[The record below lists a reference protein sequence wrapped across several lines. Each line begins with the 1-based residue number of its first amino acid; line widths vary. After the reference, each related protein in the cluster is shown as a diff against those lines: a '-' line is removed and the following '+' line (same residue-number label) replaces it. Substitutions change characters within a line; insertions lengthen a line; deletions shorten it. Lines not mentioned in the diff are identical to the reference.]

1 MEETY
6 QVVLFKT
13 AQLLLDI
20 SVSPIWDEG
29 SFIRGFLPIC
39 SMKSCKKTVAAYLGR
54 SSLYAALTIQVA
66 SICTVAMFCVKQ
78 MST

>member
-1 MEETY
+1 MEGIS

-20 SVSPIWDEG
+20 SVSLIWDEG
-29 SFIRGFLPIC
+29 SFVRGFLPIY
-39 SMKSCKKTVAAYLGR
+39 SMKSCKKTVAAYQGR

-66 SICTVAMFCVKQ
+66 SLCTVAMVRAKQ